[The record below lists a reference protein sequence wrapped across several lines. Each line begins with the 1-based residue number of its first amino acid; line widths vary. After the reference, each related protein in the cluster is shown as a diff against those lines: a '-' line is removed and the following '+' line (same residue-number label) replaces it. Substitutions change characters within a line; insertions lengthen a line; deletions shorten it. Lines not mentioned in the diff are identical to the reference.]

1 MKVRAHGSFNFRID
15 GSCCVIIEVNKVVHF
30 LLMRRYDLGFGVWDL
45 GFGVWGLGFGIWN
58 LEFFKPL
65 KHIEH

>member
-1 MKVRAHGSFNFRID
+1 
-15 GSCCVIIEVNKVVHF
+15 
-30 LLMRRYDLGFGVWDL
+30 MRRYDLGFGVWDL